1 MSGAPKAE
9 YEHRVAK
16 ARAKMRELGVD
27 GLIVTDPL
35 NYSYF
40 TGHSVPVWM
49 KSRASIFILPL
60 DGEPALISWSG
71 PAMFARLYGREFPS
85 WVQDR
90 RIYPDVPFN
99 NEPRVDWGVQD
110 VLRERG
116 LTNGRLAIELGRETW
131 LGIPLVDYE
140 RLKED
145 VPNATFVDS
154 SPIIWGC
161 RLIKSEW
168 EIDCLRKACEIGGEA
183 WDKVIAELKPGVS
196 IRDIQ
201 KRILHYYAEG
211 GADISSG
218 VPMVLGATGPQG
230 TFQKGDILY
239 LDGGPS
245 YNGYKMDITRR
256 AVFGPP
262 SPRQQ
267 EEHDWMWALMFEIVD
282 RMRPGVSM
290 QELFEYS
297 QSRLAQRPEWTNYSS
312 HPALRIGH
320 GIGLENEPPS
330 MSGTDTAVLQ
340 AGMVLTP
347 EPKIESV
354 DGLVNPEEQVVVRDG
369 EAEVLSSSS
378 DYSLRVVPL

>member
-1 MSGAPKAE
+1 MAVAPKAE
-9 YEHRVAK
+9 YEHRVSK
-16 ARAKMRELGVD
+16 AREQMRGDGID

-35 NYSYF
+35 NYGYF
-40 TGHSVPVWM
+40 TGHAVPVWM

-60 DGEPALISWSG
+60 EGEPALITWSG
-71 PAMFARLYGREFPS
+71 PGMFARVYGREFPS

-90 RIYPDVPFN
+90 RIYPDVPFTD
-99 NEPRVDWGVQD
+99 EPRVDWGIQEVIK
-110 VLRERG
+110 ERG
-116 LTNGRLAIELGRETW
+116 LANGRLAIELGRETW
-131 LGIPLVDYE
+131 LGIPLVDFE

-145 VPNATFVDS
+145 LPQAQFVDS

-183 WDKVIAELKPGVS
+183 WDKVIAELHTGIS
-196 IRDIQ
+196 TRTIQ
-201 KRILHYYAEG
+201 ERILHYYAKG

-239 LDGGPS
+239 LDGGCS

-256 AVFGPP
+256 AVFGKPTA
-262 SPRQQ
+262 RQQ
-267 EEHDWMWALMFEIVD
+267 EEHDGMWALMFEIID
-282 RMRPGVSM
+282 RMLPGTPVR
-290 QELFEYS
+290 ELFEYS
-297 QSRLAQRPEWTNYSS
+297 QQRLSQRPEWTNYSS

-330 MSGTDTAVLQ
+330 MSGTDTTVLA

-347 EPKIESV
+347 EPKIESP
-354 DGLVNPEEQVVVRDG
+354 DGLVNPEEQVVVREG
-369 EAEVLSSSS
+369 APEILSSSS
-378 DYSLRVVPL
+378 DYRLRIVD

>member
-1 MSGAPKAE
+1 M
-9 YEHRVAK
+9 
-16 ARAKMRELGVD
+16 D
-27 GLIVTDPL
+27 GLVVTDPL
-35 NYSYF
+35 NYTYF
-40 TGHSVPVWM
+40 TGHAVPVWM

-71 PAMFARLYGREFPS
+71 PGMFARLYGREFPS
-85 WVQDR
+85 WVEDR

-99 NEPRVDWGVQD
+99 SDARVDWGIQQ

-116 LTNGRLAIELGRETW
+116 LANARLGIELGRETW
-131 LGIPLVDYE
+131 LGIPVVDFE

-145 VPNATFVDS
+145 LPQARFVDS
-154 SPIIWGC
+154 SPVIWGC

-168 EIDCLRKACEIGGEA
+168 EIDCLRKTCEIGGKA
-183 WDKVIAELKPGVS
+183 WDQVIAELKPGVS
-196 IRDIQ
+196 VRTIQ
-201 KRILHYYAEG
+201 QRILHYYAEG

-218 VPMVLGATGPQG
+218 VPMVLGATGPNG

-239 LDGGPS
+239 LDGGCS
-245 YNGYKMDITRR
+245 YQGYKMDYTRR

-262 SPRQQ
+262 SARQQ
-267 EEHDWMWALMFEIVD
+267 AEHDGMWELLFEIID
-282 RMRPGVSM
+282 RMRAGVPVR
-290 QELFEYS
+290 ELFEYS
-297 QSRLAQRPEWTNYSS
+297 QRRLAEHEVWRSWNNYST

-330 MSGTDTAVLQ
+330 MSGTDSTILA

-347 EPKIESV
+347 EPKIESP

-369 EAEVLSSSS
+369 APEVLSACS
-378 DYSLRVVPL
+378 DYRLRVID